1 MLIIL
6 TAAPQILD
14 DIVNKQHPKYK
25 HTTHVKLHA

>member
-14 DIVNKQHPKYK
+14 DIVNKQHPKYQQ
-25 HTTHVKLHA
+25 TTHNM